1 MFVQELCGSWMDHP
15 FWKSRFLLD
24 SEKDLQ
30 RLQGS
35 AIRELWIDTEKGLD
49 VPGGESAAQVAAST
63 EARLLAAER
72 EPAAKPQTDLDDEMG
87 RALKLCARSKE
98 RLAELFAEV
107 RSGAPLDGPQL
118 EAQVEDIGESLN
130 RHPHALISL
139 ARLRAAS
146 DYHYLHALAVSA
158 LMIALARQLGLSDEL
173 VQEAGVAGLLHD
185 LGEALMPAELLNSPG
200 KLSRIDT
207 TLLRDHPA
215 LGAETLAKQGFSAA
229 LVDVCLHHHEKPD
242 GSGYPHRLQ
251 GEQIGLLAKMCAICD
266 VYDALTSDRPYQKGL
281 DPAEA
286 MRKMAEW
293 CPAQFDDGIF
303 RAFVKA
309 LGIYPTGSLVRL
321 ESGRLGVVLEQHPQ
335 SLLTPKVKVFFSAK
349 SKAPIPQEVLDLSKL
364 VGRERIVGREAEEDW
379 GFRNLEELW
388 SGERKGRNTLFG

>member
-1 MFVQELCGSWMDHP
+1 M
-15 FWKSRFLLD
+15 
-24 SEKDLQ
+24 
-30 RLQGS
+30 
-35 AIRELWIDTEKGLD
+35 
-49 VPGGESAAQVAAST
+49 
-63 EARLLAAER
+63 
-72 EPAAKPQTDLDDEMG
+72 
-87 RALKLCARSKE
+87 
-98 RLAELFAEV
+98 
-107 RSGAPLDGPQL
+107 
-118 EAQVEDIGESLN
+118 
-130 RHPHALISL
+130 
-139 ARLRAAS
+139 
-146 DYHYLHALAVSA
+146 
-158 LMIALARQLGLSDEL
+158 GLSESL
-173 VQEAGVAGLLHD
+173 VQEARVAGLLHD
-185 LGEALMPAELLNSPG
+185 IGEALMPAELLNSPG

-215 LGAETLAKQGFSAA
+215 LGAETQAKQGFSAA

-286 MRKMAEW
+286 MRRMAEW

-335 SLLTPKVKVFFSAK
+335 SLLTPKVKVFFSAR

-364 VGRERIVGREAEEDW
+364 VGRERIIGREAEEEW